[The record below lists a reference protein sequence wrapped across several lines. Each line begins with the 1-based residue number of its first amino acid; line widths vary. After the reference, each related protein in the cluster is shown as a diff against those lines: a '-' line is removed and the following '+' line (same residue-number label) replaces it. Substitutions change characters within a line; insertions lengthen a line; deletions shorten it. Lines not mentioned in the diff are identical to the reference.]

1 MGVTPNP
8 ATEVAAIVK
17 EHSSDDRNH
26 SMEFNEFLKMM
37 AAEERRDLRPQR
49 EALVDAFRSTL
60 GQLAALCHQDV

>member
-49 EALVDAFRSTL
+49 EALVDAFR
-60 GQLAALCHQDV
+60 